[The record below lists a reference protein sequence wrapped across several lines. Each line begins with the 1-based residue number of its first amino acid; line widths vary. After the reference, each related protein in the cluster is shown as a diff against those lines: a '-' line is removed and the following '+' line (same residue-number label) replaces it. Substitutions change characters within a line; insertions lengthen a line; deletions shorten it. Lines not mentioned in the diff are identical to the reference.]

1 MFFSASKLSNIP
13 IVKKTL
19 LNSFLIKDSYPF
31 GAYIRSMVY
40 KLLRI
45 CLLTGLCF
53 ALSANT
59 SVFCQNI
66 DSLKTLLEKAEGKKR
81 VDLLDALSFAES
93 QSYPSDA
100 LAHAAEAFNLATELN
115 YAQGQAS
122 SLHKMAVVYRFQGF
136 FDKAI
141 QYGDSALG
149 YVKNQNAA
157 SVSAAIYSNQG
168 VSYRS
173 KGEYENALESFQRAM
188 DLHKSLGQNT
198 DVAIVLN
205 NLGVMYMYM
214 EDYLTSLSYYE
225 KALAIQREENNQKEV
240 ANILNNF
247 AIVYANQGMLD
258 SALTYFQQS
267 LAIEKEL
274 ENLKGISESIN
285 NIGAVYYYLGNTD
298 MAIAEFKKSYAIDS
312 LLGDERGMIL
322 GMNNIA
328 EILNETGQPVS
339 ALKILKESLKKA
351 RAIDSKVEI
360 ETAYANMANSYQLLG
375 NYEEAFNMLN
385 LYSAIHDTVLGEQ
398 KQSAIAEMETQYQ
411 TREKEQQ
418 IRIQN
423 LEIEEQAIELNTR
436 NKLIIGLISGLIL
449 LVLTGFMAY
458 RAYKSRKESELQ
470 RAIALEQAQRLDAV
484 IDATEQERTRVAK
497 ELHDGI
503 GQQLTSIKLGMS
515 NFAASQHHL
524 PEGEA
529 HKIKILQKV
538 VDESARDVRE
548 LSHQMMPKALTEIG
562 LEPALRDMLSK
573 SLSLGEISYTF
584 DAVNTGERLSP
595 KIEVNLYRIAQELVN
610 NIIKHSEATV
620 VKVEL
625 VATKRSVEM
634 NVEDN
639 GKGLSADTGDGHGLM
654 NIKTRV
660 NHIKGVISF
669 LHLPKGG
676 SRVEIRVPINEN

>member
-1 MFFSASKLSNIP
+1 M
-13 IVKKTL
+13 
-19 LNSFLIKDSYPF
+19 
-31 GAYIRSMVY
+31 
-40 KLLRI
+40 KLLHFRFFMCI
-45 CLLTGLCF
+45 YVALLAT
-53 ALSANT
+53 APVYS
-59 SVFCQNI
+59 QNI
-66 DSLKTLLEKAEGKKR
+66 DSLKTLVGKAEGKQK

-100 LAHAAEAFNLATELN
+100 IAHAAEAFNLATEIK
-115 YAQGQAS
+115 YPQGQAS

-136 FDKAI
+136 YDKAI

-149 YVKNQNAA
+149 YVKNQKAE

-173 KGEYENALESFQRAM
+173 KGEYEKALESFQTAM
-188 DLHKSLGQNT
+188 DLHKALGQNS

-214 EDYLTSLSYYE
+214 EDYPTSLSYYE
-225 KALAIQREENNQKEV
+225 KALDIQRKEKNKKEV

-247 AIVYANQGMLD
+247 AIVYANQGLLD
-258 SALTYFQQS
+258 SALTYFEQS

-274 ENLKGISESIN
+274 NNLKGISECIN
-285 NIGAVYYYLGNTD
+285 NIGAVYFYLGEPD
-298 MAIAEFKKSYAIDS
+298 QAIAEFRKSYAIDS
-312 LLGDERGMIL
+312 ILGDERGMIL

-328 EILNETGQPVS
+328 EILNETGQPQK
-339 ALKILKESLKKA
+339 ALEILQESLEKA
-351 RAIDSKVEI
+351 RVIDSKVEI

-375 NYEEAFNMLN
+375 KFEEAFNMLN
-385 LYSAIHDTVLGEQ
+385 MYSAVHDTVVGDQ

-423 LEIEEQAIELNTR
+423 LEIEEQTIELDTR
-436 NKLIIGLISGLIL
+436 QKLIFGLIAGLIL
-449 LVLTGFMAY
+449 LILTGLMAY

-470 RAIALEQAQRLDAV
+470 RAIAMEQEQRLDAV

-515 NFAASQHHL
+515 NFAASQQHL
-524 PEGEA
+524 PEGETR
-529 HKIKILQKV
+529 KIKMLQNI

-562 LEPALRDMLSK
+562 LEAALRDMLAK
-573 SLSLGEISYTF
+573 SLALGAIEYSF
-584 DAVNTGERLSP
+584 DSVNTGERLNP

-610 NIIKHSEATV
+610 NIIKHSQATA
-620 VKVEL
+620 VKMEL
-625 VATKRSVEM
+625 IATKRSVQM
-634 NVEDN
+634 IVDDN
-639 GKGLSADTGDGHGLM
+639 GKGFLATEGDGHGLM
-654 NIKTRV
+654 NMKTRI
-660 NHIKGVISF
+660 NHIKGSIDF

-676 SRVEIRVPINEN
+676 TRVEIHVPLSEN